1 MCAYARPRAQV
12 LEVQEHGRAVHT
24 SREGSKNTLR
34 DSLLRFRALAALRT
48 VTRACLA
55 PSLQLHAAS
64 HLQPWPRTCA
74 PSPTLS
80 PTDPVPRGL
89 LTLWARGNTYTP
101 NTSTR
106 NTYATPAQ
114 APTQHLHKQHGTAS
128 TAHREAERA
137 RQKGPETQSA
147 RLPRNAV
154 GQAVCE
160 TQCASGGGRPG
171 QARKHRR
178 AHLADDVCPISNHHV
193 AGARIHLPLRALQ
206 RPDLELKL
214 DARRLACPCRMR
226 HARSSTRQAQDK
238 HKTGE

>member
-128 TAHREAERA
+128 TAHMCA
-137 RQKGPETQSA
+137 RTHTYIYAYTRPALAHRVS
-147 RLPRNAV
+147 RPRGTGSV
-154 GQAVCE
+154 GDSVGEGAHV
-160 TQCASGGGRPG
+160 RV
-171 QARKHRR
+171 RR
-178 AHLADDVCPISNHHV
+178 A
-193 AGARIHLPLRALQ
+193 
-206 RPDLELKL
+206 E
-214 DARRLACPCRMR
+214 
-226 HARSSTRQAQDK
+226 STPA
-238 HKTGE
+238 